1 MNKAH
6 IGDKFLA
13 NIEAARGLIGGLKVK
28 TVWDFE
34 CFDKY
39 GNLSKADQQYYKN
52 DMFEGK
58 NQLERTDSLVKEVN
72 KVYGEMATMKAE
84 IAALKAEVEALK
96 NRKWESPY
104 FLLQY
109 LCFVYNR

>member
-1 MNKAH
+1 MKSLS
-6 IGDKFLA
+6 LA
-13 NIEAARGLIGGLKVK
+13 LVLMLTSSAFAA
-28 TVWDFE
+28 D
-34 CFDKY
+34 FDKY

-84 IAALKAEVEALK
+84 IAALRAEVELLK
-96 NRKWESPY
+96 SKK
-104 FLLQY
+104 
-109 LCFVYNR
+109 

>member
-1 MNKAH
+1 MKT
-6 IGDKFLA
+6 ISLA
-13 NIEAARGLIGGLKVK
+13 FALMLASSAFAA
-28 TVWDFE
+28 D
-34 CFDKY
+34 FDKY
-39 GNLSKADQQYYKN
+39 GNLTKADQQYYKN

-96 NRKWESPY
+96 ARK
-104 FLLQY
+104 
-109 LCFVYNR
+109 